1 MTVFRSGNLVVLKS
15 GGPVMTVD
23 AVNTDIF
30 DDNKV
35 TGIVCV
41 WFIGGSL
48 QRARFEQDAIEPAL
62 LQNTASRKRK
72 ARSEQVAGEYNT
84 VLDEMVAAMN
94 APADAAGDGSNRAG
108 SNKAGSNESAGRPTS
123 AKTAVERPKTAPAPE
138 DVAAGPSQAGSR
150 LVSRRGL
157 LEPANPGR
165 SARFDRPQPPFP
177 ARSAVRDGPDQA

>member
-41 WFIGGSL
+41 WFIGASL
-48 QRARFEQDAIEPAL
+48 QRARFERDAIEPAP

-72 ARSEQVAGEYNT
+72 ARPELIAGEYMT
-84 VLDEMVAAMN
+84 VLDEMVTAMN
-94 APADAAGDGSNRAG
+94 APADAAGDGSASR
-108 SNKAGSNESAGRPTS
+108 GRP
-123 AKTAVERPKTAPAPE
+123 
-138 DVAAGPSQAGSR
+138 
-150 LVSRRGL
+150 
-157 LEPANPGR
+157 
-165 SARFDRPQPPFP
+165 ARFDRSAPPFP
-177 ARSAVRDGPDQA
+177 ARSAVRNGPDRV

>member
-72 ARSEQVAGEYNT
+72 ARPEQVAGEYNT

-138 DVAAGPSQAGSR
+138 DVVAGPSQAGSR
-150 LVSRRGL
+150 LVLRRGSL
-157 LEPANPGR
+157 QPASPGR
-165 SARFDRPQPPFP
+165 SERFDRPAPPFP
-177 ARSAVRDGPDQA
+177 ARSAVRDGPDRA

>member
-41 WFIGGSL
+41 WFIGASL
-48 QRARFEQDAIEPAL
+48 QRARFERDAIEPAP

-72 ARSEQVAGEYNT
+72 ARPELIAGEYMA
-84 VLDEMVAAMN
+84 VLDEMVTAMN
-94 APADAAGDGSNRAG
+94 APADTAGDGSA
-108 SNKAGSNESAGRPTS
+108 
-123 AKTAVERPKTAPAPE
+123 
-138 DVAAGPSQAGSR
+138 
-150 LVSRRGL
+150 SRR
-157 LEPANPGR
+157 R
-165 SARFDRPQPPFP
+165 SARLDRPAPSFP
-177 ARSAVRDGPDQA
+177 ARSAVRDGPERA